1 MYAEQ
6 ALAVVKYEIA
16 ATFAQL
22 IMALHA
28 PYQAY

>member
-1 MYAEQ
+1 MHAEL

-22 IMALHA
+22 IMGLHA
-28 PYQAY
+28 LYQAY